1 MKKALGLAA
10 GIVLVAAAF
19 AMAQETV
26 DAGKAPGGRGAGGA
40 RFAGRSFAAGGD
52 IEGLLMRSL
61 FQDPRTAEA
70 LGLTPEQGKEIKA
83 TLSTS
88 DGESTELRRKMEQ
101 AASRQIELLS
111 QDTPDEAAIFKVVD
125 EIGAMRSDIAKLRM
139 KQLLAV
145 LKKLTP
151 EQRARLRELTKTRI
165 EEARDRMKEGRGQ
178 RREHPPKAPA
188 SAPVAPPVPATPAPP
203 PVE

>member
-70 LGLTPEQGKEIKA
+70 LGLTTEQEKEIKT

-151 EQRARLRELTKTRI
+151 EQRAKLRELTKTRI
-165 EEARDRMKEGRGQ
+165 EEAKDRMKKEGRAA
-178 RREHPPKAPA
+178 RRGDHVPKVPG
-188 SAPVAPPVPATPAPP
+188 APPVPPPTPP
-203 PVE
+203 PPAE